1 MEIQLQHEEIKIAT
15 AIEMENTANSRAKL
29 CNKTFVV
36 LLKIVPRQLLFK
48 QYTCKW
54 LQVFFSCIYQS
65 FTELFHMLLCQWI
78 IQGDAAFGNYRNA
91 FITRQPRRTRHF
103 WCITSMQSEFAPLLH
118 SGRQLRSRGPSP
130 SPSSWK
136 LNSKEFRADRRFA
149 PNQSDESDDDRVRV
163 PMEFHKLIKNFG
175 SNKLG

>member
-1 MEIQLQHEEIKIAT
+1 MQFQHEEIKIAT
-15 AIEMENTANSRAKL
+15 AIEMENTSNSRAKL
-29 CNKTFVV
+29 RNKTFVV

-118 SGRQLRSRGPSP
+118 SGRQLRFPPARGDPAG

-149 PNQSDESDDDRVRV
+149 PNQSDMSLMMIES
-163 PMEFHKLIKNFG
+163 EFQWSFINYQKFRF
-175 SNKLG
+175 

>member
-1 MEIQLQHEEIKIAT
+1 
-15 AIEMENTANSRAKL
+15 MENTANSRAKL

-91 FITRQPRRTRHF
+91 FITGQPRRTRHF

-136 LNSKEFRADRRFA
+136 LKSVRTVVFPPRFLMMALIRGAGPRIQCGMSAIQLNFVKKYWKSFKSKTSRD
-149 PNQSDESDDDRVRV
+149 
-163 PMEFHKLIKNFG
+163 
-175 SNKLG
+175 